1 MAMRVIMVFVLL
13 TALTGCL
20 KKSGDEAMVT
30 EPVATEETSN
40 VTVLDASQRASEPSV
55 DSQAVSS
62 EKPSAQNIQQALK
75 NANLYEGKI
84 DGIIGPN
91 TRSAIEAFQSQN
103 GLKVDGKVG
112 PMTWE
117 KLKEYLNQ
125 QAE

>member
-1 MAMRVIMVFVLL
+1 MAMRVIMILVLM
-13 TALTGCL
+13 ASFAGCT
-20 KKSGDEAMVT
+20 KKSGDEMAAT
-30 EPVATEETSN
+30 GPVANEETSN
-40 VTVLDASQRASEPSV
+40 VTVLDASQRAGESSM
-55 DSQAVSS
+55 DSQAVSF
-62 EKPSAQNIQQALK
+62 EKPSAQDIQQALK

-103 GLKVDGKVG
+103 GLKRDGKVG

-117 KLKEYLNQ
+117 RLKEYLNQ